1 MSFALKPRRDRFLCA
16 AAYVLVFLM
25 LASVLHGQWGF
36 PLDDSWIHQ
45 VIARNFAQTHH
56 LGFIPGHL
64 TAGSTS
70 LLWSCLLA
78 TYWWALPGVCPVLLS
93 TLTSLL
99 LLAGVGYTLKA
110 LTEEDRLPLTLGWC
124 FALAPLASGNFL
136 WLGLIGMEHLLFVLL
151 ALCVLRRWFQPER
164 GRGDLLQLGLLS
176 FLFVLTR
183 PEALFLCVF
192 LLLSSRLAH
201 RSFRAVLSVL
211 SGVLAASVIFCAT
224 NWAIGHHLSPQTMQ
238 GRQFLYRVTPQAG
251 LTLRLE
257 FLGQIFA
264 RFLKTWSFDASRN
277 YLHHGGLLIG
287 VPIVCALALFAI
299 LGVRALWSTKATRL
313 LCLCAWAALIIALY
327 TVILP
332 STGHG
337 GRYLALPMLL
347 FLPLEFLG
355 FYHLLLLL
363 PPLRAR
369 AGILTLLVAL
379 SSAVWSIHS
388 WRQALTSQVR
398 QIETEHGG
406 MATWLQT
413 ALPPQALAQNQVA
426 IFDIGRMG
434 FQLNG
439 HLVDLGGLVD
449 PQYFEDLSHGRL
461 ATYLFTHNVRY
472 MVLPSMK
479 DDDSAEWKGRLGLT
493 SNKQVKLVPLHSVC
507 ASPADDD
514 LAESSASTAYG
525 CQRAYRLIYNDE
537 PSQ

>member
-1 MSFALKPRRDRFLCA
+1 MLCA
-16 AAYVLVFLM
+16 VIYMAAFLL
-25 LASVLHGQWGF
+25 LASVLHGHKGL

-45 VIARNFAQTHH
+45 VMARNLARTGH
-56 LGFIPGHL
+56 LGFAPGRL

-78 TYWWALPGVCPVLLS
+78 AYWRLLPGLSPVVLS
-93 TLTSLL
+93 MLTGLF
-99 LLAGVGYTLKA
+99 LLAGIGYTLKA
-110 LTEEDRLPLTLGWC
+110 LTEDDSIRPAFGWC
-124 FALAPLASGNFL
+124 IALSPLASGNFL

-151 ALCVLRRWFQPER
+151 ALCLMRRWFQSAR
-164 GRGDLLQLGLLS
+164 GRADLMQLGLLS

-183 PEALFLCVF
+183 PEAVFLCVS

-201 RSFRAVLSVL
+201 RGYTGALSVL
-211 SGVLAASVIFCAT
+211 SGVSAGLGIFCAT

-257 FLGQIFA
+257 FLGQIVA
-264 RFLKTWSFDASRN
+264 RFLKTWSFSASRN
-277 YLHHGGLLIG
+277 YLHPGGLVIG
-287 VPIVCALALFAI
+287 APLVCALALFAL
-299 LGVRALWSTKATRL
+299 LGVRTLRRERAIRL
-313 LCLCAWAALIIALY
+313 LFLCAWAGLVVALY

-347 FLPLEFLG
+347 FLPLELLG
-355 FYHLLLLL
+355 LFQLMLLV
-363 PPLRAR
+363 PPLRLR
-369 AGILTLLVAL
+369 AGAITLLLAV
-379 SSAVWSIHS
+379 SSAAWSIHV
-388 WRQALTSQVR
+388 WRLALTSQIR

-406 MATWLQT
+406 MANWLQT
-413 ALPPQALAQNQVA
+413 NLPPEALAQNQVA

-434 FQLNG
+434 FQLDG

-449 PQYFEDLSHGRL
+449 PGYFEYLSHGRL
-461 ATYLFTHNVRY
+461 TEYLFGHNVRY

-479 DDDSAEWKGRLGLT
+479 DDDSAEWRGRLGLT
-493 SNKQVKLVPLHSVC
+493 GNRQLQLVPLHSVC
-507 ASPADDD
+507 ANSEDDE
-514 LAESSASTAYG
+514 LAESSASTAYA